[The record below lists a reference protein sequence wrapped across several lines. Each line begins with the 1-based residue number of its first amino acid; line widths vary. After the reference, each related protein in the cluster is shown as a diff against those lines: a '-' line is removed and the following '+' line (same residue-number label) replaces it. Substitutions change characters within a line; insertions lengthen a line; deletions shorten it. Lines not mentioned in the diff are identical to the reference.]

1 MPLGPSE
8 LKSLFQAPYDLDA
21 WRNFL
26 HRHLGADHLKAR
38 PQPVAVPA
46 TESERG
52 IDGVL
57 LGEMNGGGYRIGLF
71 DFTVPGEQVKRRRV
85 GLRNLLVPWLRA
97 DYDAAVVS
105 FHSDDPGVPDWR
117 VSYICDLKGEETA
130 AKRFTFVFGT
140 PSNTY
145 RTPVDRFL
153 KLAESRSRDG
163 AASADALREAF
174 SVEALSKEFYTELFD
189 WFEWAV
195 SPEAGVTFPNNPET
209 ESDDRENIQ
218 VKIIRLITRLLF
230 VWFIR
235 QKSLVPDALF
245 EPGKLKTILKD
256 FDPLSP
262 ADGKYYNAILQNLFF
277 GTLNTP
283 ILDDETGAPLR
294 GFAEGTQQQAG
305 NLYRYAEMFAISKER
320 VVELFSR
327 IPYMNGGLFECL
339 DKPKGLYPDEFREH
353 GYEMLYDGF
362 SRNAAKAPNGNH
374 KRRAFIPNE
383 LFFADEATRTFTV
396 GDAPEARKVSGLL
409 RILQRYNFTVEENTP
424 TDVEVSLDPEL
435 LGRVFENLL
444 ASYNPETRETARHS
458 TGSFY
463 TPREIVDYMVGQT
476 LGAYMADAESL
487 SPQDA
492 IARLKAVKILDPAC
506 GSGAF
511 PMGCLIQITDRIEEL
526 SRQAGIPF
534 DRYRTKLD
542 IIENCIYGVD
552 IQAIAMMI
560 SKLRFFISLICEQN
574 DIDADPRDNF
584 GIKVLPNLET
594 KFVAANT
601 LISAKIR
608 TFDPGLL
615 KDAELL
621 RLQTELMDIRK
632 RHFDARKRSVK
643 LRLQREDKA
652 KCREIKDY
660 LVRTRTR
667 PDLDQISVWEKE
679 IADQTQRLKTLA
691 KPCWRDMTEDERRN
705 LGHSDAL
712 PGLGTFDDNPAVTS
726 LFRIDINEAPRR
738 AAKERIQFLERA
750 IAAERRKDQLEGFD
764 AAVDEVT
771 QWRPYDQVAVSP
783 FFDPEWM
790 FGLSDGF
797 DIVIGNPPWVKLE
810 TIKKES
816 RQLEKAGYQVF
827 VRRSDLYCLFTERG
841 FRLLN
846 PGGIL
851 SFIMPNK
858 WLQAEYGRPL
868 REFFLNYDLRTFI
881 DFGDNKIFED
891 VTVYP
896 CIFVARNAPPRSVF
910 DAVYMKSGTYQ
921 ANTFVRDI
929 GDGTIKYPVS
939 KLSGETWILST
950 VTASIL
956 EKLAAN
962 CTPLGEFVN
971 GEAYYGIKPG
981 ATAAFIVPEQVAN
994 ELKREHP
1001 SSKKILVPIL
1011 RGRDMEKWHSP
1022 FTGWYMIGTFPAL
1035 NLDIDDYPAIK
1046 RFLLAYG
1053 KKKLEQSGKPGSRK
1067 KTANKWFE
1075 TQDQIAY
1082 HCLFKQ
1088 PKIMYQKFQ
1097 VSPCFIYDESGL
1109 YCNDSM
1115 WIMATT
1121 KKALVGVLNSKMGW
1135 WLISQFCTQ
1144 IQNGYQL
1151 IWEYFKKIPI
1161 PKTLPRALET
1171 LVDQIIAA
1179 KKASPSADTSA
1190 LESKIDTL
1198 VYRLY
1203 GLTEEEIAVV
1213 EGKEEQDS

>member
-1 MPLGPSE
+1 MPLTQDE
-8 LKSLFQAPYDLDA
+8 LQNLFRSPFRLDGWKDL
-21 WRNFL
+21 L
-26 HRHLGADHLKAR
+26 HRHLGADQLLTHPR
-38 PQPVAVPA
+38 PVSVPPS
-46 TESERG
+46 ESERG
-52 IDGVL
+52 LDGTL
-57 LGEMNGGGYRIGLF
+57 LGEMESDGYRIGLF
-71 DFTVPGEQVKRRRV
+71 DFAVPGEQVKRRRV

-105 FHSDDPGVPDWR
+105 FHSNDPGVTDWR

-130 AKRFTFVFGT
+130 AKRFTFVFGS
-140 PSNTY
+140 PANTY
-145 RTPVDRFL
+145 RTPVARFL
-153 KLAESRSRDG
+153 KLAASCRGG
-163 AASADALREAF
+163 AVSAGALREAF

-195 SPEAGVTFPNNPET
+195 SPEAGVTFPNNPDT
-209 ESDDRENIQ
+209 ENDDRENIQ

-235 QKSLVPDALF
+235 QKRLVPDALF
-245 EPGKLKTILKD
+245 EPDELATILKD
-256 FDPLSP
+256 FDPHS
-262 ADGKYYNAILQNLFF
+262 ATDGKYYNAILQNLFF

-283 ILDDETGAPLR
+283 IYDDETGAPLR
-294 GFAEGTQQQAG
+294 AFAEGTQQQSG

-339 DKPKGLYPDEFREH
+339 DKPKGLYPDEFGQR

-362 SRNAAKAPNGNH
+362 SRNAAKAPNGH
-374 KRRAFIPNE
+374 YKRRAFIPNE
-383 LFFADEATRTFTV
+383 LFFADEASRTFTV
-396 GDAPEARKVSGLL
+396 GDDSETRKVSGLL
-409 RILQRYNFTVEENTP
+409 QILRRYNFTVEENTP

-463 TPREIVDYMVGQT
+463 TPREIVDYMVEQT
-476 LGAYMADAESL
+476 LGAYMAGTDSL
-487 SPQDA
+487 SPQETID
-492 IARLKAVKILDPAC
+492 RLKAVKILDPAC
-506 GSGAF
+506 GSGAY
-511 PMGCLIQITDRIEEL
+511 PMGCLIRITDRIEEL

-542 IIENCIYGVD
+542 IINNCIYGVD
-552 IQAIAMMI
+552 IQSIAMMI
-560 SKLRFFISLICEQN
+560 SKLRFFISHICEQN
-574 DIDADPRDNF
+574 DIDEDPRDNF

-601 LISAKIR
+601 LVTASIR
-608 TFDPGLL
+608 TFEPGLL
-615 KDAELL
+615 KDPELL
-621 RLQTELMDIRK
+621 RLQAGLMDIRR

-652 KCREIKDY
+652 KCREIKEY
-660 LVRTRTR
+660 LVRTRLC
-667 PDLDQISVWEKE
+667 PDLDQIAAWENE
-679 IADQTQRLKTLA
+679 ISDQKRRLKTLER
-691 KPCWRDMTEDERRN
+691 PSWRDMTEDERRN
-705 LGHSDAL
+705 QGLSDTL
-712 PGLGTFDDNPAVTS
+712 PGFGSFDENPADAS

-738 AAKERIQFLERA
+738 AAHDRIQFLERA
-750 IAAERRKDQLEGFD
+750 IAAEQRKGQLDGFSG
-764 AAVDEVT
+764 AIDEVT

-797 DIVIGNPPWVKLE
+797 DIVIGNPPYVKLE
-810 TIKKES
+810 TIKDQS
-816 RQLEKAGYQVF
+816 RLLENMGYQVF
-827 VRRSDLYCLFTERG
+827 TRRGDLYCLFTERG
-841 FRLLN
+841 FRLLK
-846 PGGIL
+846 PGGVL
-851 SFIMPNK
+851 SYIMQNK

-868 REFFLNYDLRTFI
+868 RKFFLGYDLRTFI

-891 VTVYP
+891 VTAYP
-896 CIFVARNAPPRSVF
+896 CIFVAGNASPRSVF

-929 GDGTIKYPVS
+929 GNWTIKYPVS

-950 VTASIL
+950 STGSIL
-956 EKLAAN
+956 EKLSAN
-962 CTPLGEFVN
+962 CVPLGEFVE

-981 ATAAFIVPEQVAN
+981 ATKAFIIPEEVAN
-994 ELKREHP
+994 QLKRAHA
-1001 SSKKILVPIL
+1001 SSRKILVPIL
-1011 RGRDMEKWHSP
+1011 RGRDMQKWHSP

-1035 NLDIDDYPAIK
+1035 HLDIDNYPAIK
-1046 RFLLAYG
+1046 AFLLAYG

-1082 HCLFKQ
+1082 HRLFKQ

-1097 VSPCFIYDESGL
+1097 VSPCFIYDESEL

-1115 WIMATT
+1115 WIIPTQE
-1121 KKALVGVLNSKMGW
+1121 KALVGVLNSRMGW
-1135 WLISQFCTQ
+1135 WLISKYCTQ

-1151 IWEYFKKIPI
+1151 IWEYFRKIPI

-1171 LVDQIIAA
+1171 LVDRIISA
-1179 KKASPSADTSA
+1179 KQTNPSADTTA

-1198 VYRLY
+1198 VYKLY
-1203 GLTEEEIAVV
+1203 GLTEEEIAIV
-1213 EGKEEQDS
+1213 EKETAAG